1 MKKNLGRKKSR
12 SYAMKGGA
20 GPYDYEGIP
29 LILENPFTHF
39 AVNSN
44 DDGSYNFNIPE
55 KTTGSFFSKTTTPA
69 VNFTSFCELYQ
80 YYVANSPISCVH
92 QRFET
97 KTGDALKAPSFVDI
111 LGFILLLM
119 GTEPNTGGPAG
130 GAMNLHDD
138 KFFKSLCLSLLLA
151 VNKGGP
157 ICQDQLG
164 QLLMNHKLKELISTQ
179 IQKLLPSFT
188 IHEMTTLPI
197 NRLDK
202 FQIDRLLGLFKK
214 VLFFYRY
221 NTLPSATYLTFDVMS
236 RTPEE
241 AYRAFGASSTPDS
254 EKFKEDK
261 DKAYFRNNQMLYRE
275 DTLLAAL
282 SGAQARAMSLGG
294 RGRTRVKRTNKNRRM
309 RTRRSRSRRPTRK
322 Y

>member
-20 GPYDYEGIP
+20 GPYDYEGNP
-29 LILENPFTHF
+29 LTLENPFTHI
-39 AVNSN
+39 AINSN
-44 DDGSYNFNIPE
+44 DGSYNFNIPE

-80 YYVANSPISCVH
+80 YYVANSPISCVY

-119 GTEPNTGGPAG
+119 GTDTGKT
-130 GAMNLHDD
+130 MNLSDD
-138 KFFKSLCLSLLLA
+138 KFFQPICLSLLVA

-164 QLLMNHKLKELISTQ
+164 QLLMNQKLKEGILTQ
-179 IQKLLPSFT
+179 IQQKFVPSFP
-188 IHEMTTLPI
+188 IDQMTTLPI
-197 NRLDK
+197 TRLDK
-202 FQIDRLLGLFKK
+202 FQIDKLLGLFKK

-221 NTLPSATYLTFDVMS
+221 NTLPSESYLTFDVMS

-241 AYRAFGASSTPDS
+241 ALRAFGPGETADS
-254 EKFKEDK
+254 EKFKKDK
-261 DKAYFRNNQMLYRE
+261 DLSYFRNNEKLYR
-275 DTLLAAL
+275 DYALSAAL
-282 SGAQARAMSLGG
+282 SGSQAGPAPLGG

-309 RTRRSRSRRPTRK
+309 RTRRSRTRRTTRK